1 MTKELARYFFTL
13 IDKDL
18 YFLFDGMG
26 LPNSACEW
34 LENQLMQENFDKV
47 EEFIQKRYD
56 EHKNTNKP
64 KHKFRAMT
72 IGEWCNPTKCPECE
86 YHYGIFYCD
95 YLKFNEIH
103 KREYSK
109 PYKKRNGKYILI
121 EVKE

>member
-18 YFLFDGMG
+18 YFSFDGMG

-47 EEFIQKRYD
+47 EEFIQKRYG
-56 EHKNTNKP
+56 EHENANKP

-72 IGEWCNPTKCPECE
+72 CDEFCHKYRYCGECPMYDKKTNDC
-86 YHYGIFYCD
+86 
-95 YLKFNEIH
+95 
-103 KREYSK
+103 RT
-109 PYKKRNGKYILI
+109 PYFRTGDPYRTRNGKYILV